1 MEPRRKSL
9 APRAAHDLGHTPSPG
24 PARAGARGVAIA
36 VLLALGLGAAR
47 TARAADVR
55 LGWSLGAQQSFQ
67 TVLTDSAQAFALT
80 QAVAGSTV
88 SDSLVQRFTGLV
100 LNTGVT
106 ANATIDVVGRQ
117 WEQGLLVGVAL
128 NQLLP
133 TLLPDDVAPNTAPAS
148 TAFQANAVYLARLV
162 RPRWTWSLG
171 GGYAFGLNGQLPIG
185 ADGGTGAAAG
195 TLPGAQVGPLVIS
208 GQTHTASARTL
219 LQLTRA
225 RWDADLGFDY
235 TFAANGIF
243 TLAGAVGGAAA
254 GGAAGS
260 ALGAFVPATSHTL
273 APQLQARRR
282 LSARDTLT
290 ASLRGSLVLPVEVE
304 LEDELV
310 QNLLPQTASAN
321 LTAGYEHVLRDEHRW
336 FVSLGGTLSLRRPS
350 DLALAA
356 DGGVSGR
363 ALVDPLTGG
372 TYGLR
377 TDTLIYT
384 VEVGLQ
390 GRVRSLELG
399 YRASAGVAQP
409 RLYQPPLG
417 GASARFPLYEDP
429 VIGAIQPVLSLT
441 LDRRFDPVD
450 LSLAAQRGVGL
461 GGLGASSNVTDT
473 LSLSL
478 RWSTPLSRES
488 SLTVNAGANASRNRS
503 VGAELIPANPE
514 ASAAGQALVALAN
527 GADSL
532 GATLGV
538 ALPLVASDG
547 LRVDLDAMYGLTYN
561 DPTAGAP
568 EGAGTA
574 GLTAFTSHTLIATL
588 RGSWGR
594 GPLETA
600 GDEDRTEQ
608 NAFANNPQSG
618 SPLVSARLLNL
629 RGQGLAEGSRGIA
642 PGRAPE
648 SARAAPDE
656 RRRSQDAAQ
665 GVGRAESTAA
675 VEQASHR
682 ELDADA
688 PKPPAPAAPKRAPR
702 PPPAA
707 DALDLVPSP
716 AAPPPPEAGTS
727 TDAAAPEGE
736 ATGEADAD
744 TTKAEPGKTAPTPR
758 PAKAKRKPR

>member
-1 MEPRRKSL
+1 MRRRTVL
-9 APRAAHDLGHTPSPG
+9 ASRPVAVALAAALAVAG
-24 PARAGARGVAIA
+24 PAS
-36 VLLALGLGAAR
+36 
-47 TARAADVR
+47 AADLR

-67 TVLTDSAQAFALT
+67 TVLTDSEQAFALT
-80 QAVAGSTV
+80 QAVAGSTR
-88 SDSLVQRFTGLV
+88 SDSRVQRFTGLV

-106 ANATIDVVGRQ
+106 ANATLDLVGNQ

-133 TLLPDDVAPNTAPAS
+133 TLLPEDAAPNSAPAS
-148 TAFQANAVYLARLV
+148 TAVQANAAYLARLV
-162 RPRWTWSLG
+162 RPTWSWSLG

-195 TLPGAQVGPLVIS
+195 TLPGAQVGPLLVS
-208 GQTHTASARTL
+208 GQTHTATGRTL

-235 TFAANGIF
+235 TFSANGIF
-243 TLAGAVGGAAA
+243 TLAAAA
-254 GGAAGS
+254 GGAQGGGAGGAGSS

-273 APQLQARRR
+273 SPQLQARRR
-282 LSARDTLT
+282 ISARDTLS
-290 ASLRGSLVLPVEVE
+290 ASLRGSLILPVEVD

-310 QNLLPQTASAN
+310 QNLLPQTANAN
-321 LTAGYEHVLRDEHRW
+321 VTAGFEHVLRDEHRW

-350 DLALAA
+350 DLAAGA

-363 ALVDPLTGG
+363 ALVDTVTGD

-377 TDTLIYT
+377 TDSLIYT

-390 GRVRSLELG
+390 GRVRSLELS

-441 LDRRFDPVD
+441 LDRRFEPVD
-450 LSLAAQRGVGL
+450 ISLAAQRGVGL
-461 GGLGASSNVTDT
+461 GGLGASSNITDT
-473 LSLSL
+473 VSLSL
-478 RWSTPLSRES
+478 RWTTPLGRES
-488 SLTVNAGANASRNRS
+488 SLSVNAGANASRNRS
-503 VGAELIPANPE
+503 VGAELIPVNPE

-538 ALPLVASDG
+538 ALPLLATDS
-547 LRVDLDAMYGLTYN
+547 LRVDFDAMYGLTYN
-561 DPTAGAP
+561 DPTAGVP
-568 EGAGTA
+568 DGAAA
-574 GLTAFTSHTLIATL
+574 GALTPFTSHTLIATL

-600 GDEDRTEQ
+600 GDEERTEQ

-642 PGRAPE
+642 PGREPA
-648 SARAAPDE
+648 SARAAPDA
-656 RRRSQDAAQ
+656 RRGSAGAAQ
-665 GVGRAESTAA
+665 SVGRAESATA
-675 VEQASHR
+675 VESASHR

-688 PKPPAPAAPKRAPR
+688 PKPPPPPSAPRAPR
-702 PPPAA
+702 PAPAVEG
-707 DALDLVPSP
+707 LELVPLP
-716 AAPPPPEAGTS
+716 AAPPPAEGTAE
-727 TDAAAPEGE
+727 DAAAAEDGE
-736 ATGEADAD
+736 ATETEDG
-744 TTKAEPGKTAPTPR
+744 TGKDGAKKPAPAPA
-758 PAKAKRKPR
+758 PAKAKRKTR

>member
-1 MEPRRKSL
+1 VL
-9 APRAAHDLGHTPSPG
+9 APRPL
-24 PARAGARGVAIA
+24 ARA
-36 VLLALGLGAAR
+36 LALGLALTLASP
-47 TARAADVR
+47 ALAADVR

-80 QAVAGSTV
+80 QAVAGSTL
-88 SDSLVQRFTGLV
+88 SDTLVQRFTGLV

-106 ANATIDVVGRQ
+106 ANATIDVVGAQ

-128 NQLLP
+128 NQLVP
-133 TLLPDDVAPNTAPAS
+133 TLLPEDAAPNTAPAS

-162 RPRWTWSLG
+162 RPTWTWSLG

-219 LQLTRA
+219 VQLTRA

-243 TLAGAVGGAAA
+243 TLAAAAGGGAGAAA
-254 GGAAGS
+254 GGAATS

-282 LSARDTLT
+282 ISARDTLS

-310 QNLLPQTASAN
+310 QNLLPQTANAN
-321 LTAGYEHVLRDEHRW
+321 LTAGFEHVLRDEHRW

-350 DLALAA
+350 DLALGA

-363 ALVDPLTGG
+363 ALVDPATGD

-384 VEVGLQ
+384 LEVGLQ

-429 VIGAIQPVLSLT
+429 VIGAIQPVLALT

-450 LSLAAQRGVGL
+450 VSLAAQRGVGL

-473 LSLSL
+473 VSLAL
-478 RWSTPLSRES
+478 RWSTPLGTDS
-488 SLTVNAGANASRNRS
+488 SLTINAGANASRNRS

-527 GADSL
+527 GSDSL
-532 GATLGV
+532 GATVGL
-538 ALPLVASDG
+538 ALPLLAADG
-547 LRVDLDAMYGLTYN
+547 LRVDFDAMYGLTYN

-568 EGAGTA
+568 EGAAA

-642 PGRAPE
+642 PGRAPA
-648 SARAAPDE
+648 SARAAPEE

-665 GVGRAESTAA
+665 GVGRSESATA

-688 PKPPAPAAPKRAPR
+688 PKPPAPAAARPPRRAPV
-702 PPPAA
+702 A
-707 DALDLVPSP
+707 DGLELVPTP
-716 AAPPPPEAGTS
+716 PTPPPPVAGEAPGAKTPDAGTTDAEAGEGQ
-727 TDAAAPEGE
+727 DAAPEGDAAK
-736 ATGEADAD
+736 ATEDDEDA
-744 TTKAEPGKTAPTPR
+744 KKRAPT
-758 PAKAKRKPR
+758 KGKRKPR

>member
-1 MEPRRKSL
+1 MVRRPQVL
-9 APRAAHDLGHTPSPG
+9 APRPL
-24 PARAGARGVAIA
+24 ARA
-36 VLLALGLGAAR
+36 LALGLALTLASP
-47 TARAADVR
+47 ALAADVR

-80 QAVAGSTV
+80 QAVAGSTL
-88 SDSLVQRFTGLV
+88 SDTLVQRFTGLV

-106 ANATIDVVGRQ
+106 ANATIDVVGAQ

-128 NQLLP
+128 NQLVP
-133 TLLPDDVAPNTAPAS
+133 TLLPEDAAPNTAPAS

-162 RPRWTWSLG
+162 RPTWTWSLG

-219 LQLTRA
+219 VQLTRA

-243 TLAGAVGGAAA
+243 TLAAAAGGGAGAAA
-254 GGAAGS
+254 GGAATS

-282 LSARDTLT
+282 LSARDTLS

-310 QNLLPQTASAN
+310 QNLLPQTANAN
-321 LTAGYEHVLRDEHRW
+321 LTVGFEHVLRDEHRW

-350 DLALAA
+350 DLALGA

-363 ALVDPLTGG
+363 ALVDPATGD

-384 VEVGLQ
+384 LEVGLQ

-429 VIGAIQPVLSLT
+429 VIGAIQPVLALT

-450 LSLAAQRGVGL
+450 VSLAAQRGVGL

-473 LSLSL
+473 VSLAL
-478 RWSTPLSRES
+478 RWSTPLGTDS
-488 SLTVNAGANASRNRS
+488 SLTINAGANASRNRS

-527 GADSL
+527 GSDSL
-532 GATLGV
+532 GATVGL
-538 ALPLVASDG
+538 ALPLLAADG
-547 LRVDLDAMYGLTYN
+547 LRVDFDAMYGLTYN

-568 EGAGTA
+568 EGAAAG

-642 PGRAPE
+642 PGRAPA
-648 SARAAPDE
+648 SARAAPEE

-665 GVGRAESTAA
+665 GVGRSESATA

-688 PKPPAPAAPKRAPR
+688 PKPPAPAAARPPRRAPV
-702 PPPAA
+702 A
-707 DALDLVPSP
+707 DGLELVPTP
-716 AAPPPPEAGTS
+716 PTPPPPVAGEAPGAKTPDAGTTDAEAGEGQ
-727 TDAAAPEGE
+727 DAAPEGDAAK
-736 ATGEADAD
+736 ATEDDEDA
-744 TTKAEPGKTAPTPR
+744 KKRAPT
-758 PAKAKRKPR
+758 KGKRKPR

>member
-1 MEPRRKSL
+1 MVRRRKVL
-9 APRAAHDLGHTPSPG
+9 APRPL
-24 PARAGARGVAIA
+24 ARA
-36 VLLALGLGAAR
+36 LALGLALAL
-47 TARAADVR
+47 ADPAVAADVR

-80 QAVAGSTV
+80 QAVAGSTL
-88 SDSLVQRFTGLV
+88 SDTLVQRFTGLV

-128 NQLLP
+128 NQLVP
-133 TLLPDDVAPNTAPAS
+133 TLLPEDAAPNTAPAS

-162 RPRWTWSLG
+162 RPTWTWSLG

-243 TLAGAVGGAAA
+243 TLAAAAGGGAGAAA
-254 GGAAGS
+254 GGATS

-282 LSARDTLT
+282 LSARDTLS

-310 QNLLPQTASAN
+310 QNLLPQTANAN
-321 LTAGYEHVLRDEHRW
+321 LTVGFEHVLRDEHRW

-350 DLALAA
+350 DLALGA

-363 ALVDPLTGG
+363 ALVDPATGD

-384 VEVGLQ
+384 LEVGLQ

-429 VIGAIQPVLSLT
+429 VIGAIQPVLALT

-450 LSLAAQRGVGL
+450 VSLAAQRGVGL

-473 LSLSL
+473 VSLAL
-478 RWSTPLSRES
+478 RWSTPLGTDS
-488 SLTVNAGANASRNRS
+488 SLTINAGANASRNRS

-514 ASAAGQALVALAN
+514 ATAAGQALVALAN
-527 GADSL
+527 GSDSL
-532 GATLGV
+532 GATVGL
-538 ALPLVASDG
+538 ALPLLAADG
-547 LRVDLDAMYGLTYN
+547 LRVDFDAMYGLTYN

-568 EGAGTA
+568 EGAAAA

-642 PGRAPE
+642 PGRAPA

-665 GVGRAESTAA
+665 GVGRSESATA

-688 PKPPAPAAPKRAPR
+688 PKPPAPTTARVPRRAPVVDGLELVPTRPTPPPPPSGEAKDTDPEDGGATDAEAQDGEAKDGAPEGDATKADDDEDDKKRAP
-702 PPPAA
+702 A
-707 DALDLVPSP
+707 
-716 AAPPPPEAGTS
+716 
-727 TDAAAPEGE
+727 
-736 ATGEADAD
+736 
-744 TTKAEPGKTAPTPR
+744 KT
-758 PAKAKRKPR
+758 KRKAR